1 MEFSNIREVIKNE
14 PRYRTDQIMRA
25 VFVDLVEDWGEVTGL
40 PKKLREELKKK
51 CSLEIKGEIF
61 TSSNEDSVKVLMPLV
76 DGKLI
81 ETVLMMYKGERNS
94 VCVSCQVGC
103 PMGCKFCAT
112 GKMGLIR
119 DLTTDEI
126 VSQVLFFSRY
136 LKKEKK
142 RVRSV
147 VFMGMGEPFANY
159 ENVIGAIRL
168 MHDPK
173 GLGLG
178 ARRFSISTC
187 GLVKGIQK
195 LAKEELDVN
204 LAISLHASN
213 DTIRRKIMPVAQ
225 TYTIKE
231 LLEVVDDYIAVKHRK
246 VMFEYL
252 MISDLNDRDEHALEL
267 AKLMKGKLY
276 VVNLISYNSTG
287 EFKSSTQKRMKHF
300 KNILE
305 ENGVEVTIRYRFG
318 RDIQGACGQLA
329 TEKGKHQ

>member
-1 MEFSNIREVIKNE
+1 
-14 PRYRTDQIMRA
+14 
-25 VFVDLVEDWGEVTGL
+25 
-40 PKKLREELKKK
+40 
-51 CSLEIKGEIF
+51 
-61 TSSNEDSVKVLMPLV
+61 
-76 DGKLI
+76 
-81 ETVLMMYKGERNS
+81 
-94 VCVSCQVGC
+94 
-103 PMGCKFCAT
+103 
-112 GKMGLIR
+112 
-119 DLTTDEI
+119 
-126 VSQVLFFSRY
+126 
-136 LKKEKK
+136 
-142 RVRSV
+142 
-147 VFMGMGEPFANY
+147 
-159 ENVIGAIRL
+159 
-168 MHDPK
+168 
-173 GLGLG
+173 
-178 ARRFSISTC
+178 
-187 GLVKGIQK
+187 
-195 LAKEELDVN
+195 
-204 LAISLHASN
+204 
-213 DTIRRKIMPVAQ
+213 MPVAQ

>member
-25 VFVDLVEDWGEVTGL
+25 VFVDLVEDWDKVTGL
-40 PKKLREELKKK
+40 SKKLREELKKK
-51 CSLEIKGEIF
+51 CPLEIKGEIF
-61 TSSNEDSVKVLMPLV
+61 ISSNEDSVKVLMPLV